1 LRWIDELVESGTAIA
16 ASLNGYPSVFYAKA
30 ADVLPRLES
39 PPEANPIWHSDPS
52 DILGE
57 QWAGRTVVDSSA
69 VETCSPDE
77 WLWIEAWD
85 ES

>member
-1 LRWIDELVESGTAIA
+1 LVRSGTAIA
-16 ASLNGYPSVFYAKA
+16 VSDYGYPSVFYATA

-39 PPEANPIWHSDPS
+39 PPEANPVWLYDPS

-57 QWAGRTVVDSSA
+57 GWAGRTVVDSSV
-69 VETCSPDE
+69 VERCSPEE
-77 WLWIEAWD
+77 WLWIVAWD